1 MSALCR
7 SPQALAARPLPHA
20 PAAAARRHC
29 AAPRRLAPP
38 AADPAD
44 AALMQRFDL
53 LDDDALASMADGAEP
68 AAAAAAPDAA
78 AAAAARPPP
87 PAPARAADPDV
98 TAAFDSGLD
107 DAEARALALDLAR
120 VAWETKAEDVRVL
133 HVAPLCYWTQY
144 MVVAAATSRPQL
156 LAVLGKMERAAAD
169 GHGRRAAGALNG
181 RSEWELLD
189 FGDVVAHV
197 MTPERREFYDLE
209 GFYGA
214 AEEVEQPWARGGGA
228 PEPAWETKQ

>member
-1 MSALCR
+1 MSALCK
-7 SPQALAARPLPHA
+7 PPPALAARPLPRA
-20 PAAAARRHC
+20 PAAARRHC
-29 AAPRRLAPP
+29 APRPARGALA

-53 LDDDALASMADGAEP
+53 LDDDALSSMADGAEP
-68 AAAAAAPDAA
+68 AAAAAPD

-87 PAPARAADPDV
+87 PAPARAADP
-98 TAAFDSGLD
+98 AAPAAASDPGLD

-228 PEPAWETKQ
+228 PGPAWETKQ

>member
-1 MSALCR
+1 MSALCTV
-7 SPQALAARPLPHA
+7 PPALAARPLPRA
-20 PAAAARRHC
+20 PAAARRHL
-29 AAPRRLAPP
+29 PRRGAPA
-38 AADPAD
+38 AADPSD
-44 AALMQRFDL
+44 AALLQRFDL
-53 LDDDALASMADGAEP
+53 LDDDALAAMADGAEP
-68 AAAAAAPDAA
+68 DAAAAAPDAA
-78 AAAAARPPP
+78 DAAAARPPP
-87 PAPARAADPDV
+87 PAPARAADP
-98 TAAFDSGLD
+98 AAAAAAPFDEGLD

-156 LAVLGKMERAAAD
+156 LAVLGKMERSAAD
-169 GHGRRAAGALNG
+169 AHGRRAAGALNG

-214 AEEVEQPWARGGGA
+214 AEEVELPWARGGGA
-228 PEPAWETKQ
+228 PAWETKQ